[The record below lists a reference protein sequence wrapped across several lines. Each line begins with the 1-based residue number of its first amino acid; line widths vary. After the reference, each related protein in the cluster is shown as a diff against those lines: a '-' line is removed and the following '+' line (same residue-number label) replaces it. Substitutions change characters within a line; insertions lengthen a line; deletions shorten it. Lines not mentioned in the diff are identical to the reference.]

1 MRDLR
6 SARTMKLKALLFF
19 VLALLAAVG
28 LLLESPSVRT
38 AVLVVVLAW
47 AAARLYYF
55 LFYVLQ
61 TYVDPRLKYSGLL
74 SLLRELRRAPP
85 DS

>member
-1 MRDLR
+1 
-6 SARTMKLKALLFF
+6 MKLKALLFF